1 MYTGTTMDH
10 GQATLSSLEVEF
22 LQGPFHHD
30 GYTGTPGGT
39 PVPIHPTIQH
49 HLDVLFTTIDDDHN
63 NNLDKQEFS
72 ILVQAC
78 TGASHTAALQTS
90 QRFFASRFGTVQ
102 GHHKLSRHDF
112 YVYFQSVFGALANE
126 DAHISH
132 SLHDL
137 ATEIHTI
144 QHDAYAYCFNVVKT
158 SAALLFLLSV
168 VLCIVSTV
176 SMPTMISIDQLFH
189 SMDMGHGLFAHA
201 FAQRSSYILAATGAL
216 GTMLGVGL
224 LLSPSKRHQERMVLR
239 CLSSTALL
247 LSMAVLV
254 LVSMVW
260 VMTGNGETACTQEC
274 GSICS
279 TAFSNVSHDASNDF
293 DTCETLVR
301 QGNCSCGFHILTGQA
316 PEIQFIAITNT
327 ASLDDDVTLTFM
339 GYTTSNIS
347 MGATNTTVAQAL
359 AVVTLGQNSTIGS
372 EYGPVLVNANQDGTG
387 VSWAITFQHCFFDA
401 DTMLVGTHDA
411 NSVVST
417 RMVQAGRERTS
428 FGSVNNVFTSGIV
441 DVVAVCGACFSVGF
455 LFTGLIGS
463 FVSCRN
469 QACNAIRSKV
479 HLGSVETWT
488 EEQKGRVA
496 EIHKR
501 LRVSF
506 RSGGCDGGDL

>member
-1 MYTGTTMDH
+1 ME
-10 GQATLSSLEVEF
+10 Q
-22 LQGPFHHD
+22 
-30 GYTGTPGGT
+30 
-39 PVPIHPTIQH
+39 
-49 HLDVLFTTIDDDHN
+49 
-63 NNLDKQEFS
+63 
-72 ILVQAC
+72 
-78 TGASHTAALQTS
+78 
-90 QRFFASRFGTVQ
+90 
-102 GHHKLSRHDF
+102 
-112 YVYFQSVFGALANE
+112 
-126 DAHISH
+126 
-132 SLHDL
+132 
-137 ATEIHTI
+137 
-144 QHDAYAYCFNVVKT
+144 
-158 SAALLFLLSV
+158 
-168 VLCIVSTV
+168 
-176 SMPTMISIDQLFH
+176 
-189 SMDMGHGLFAHA
+189 
-201 FAQRSSYILAATGAL
+201 
-216 GTMLGVGL
+216 
-224 LLSPSKRHQERMVLR
+224 MVLWKV
-239 CLSSTALL
+239 
-247 LSMAVLV
+247 AVLV

-359 AVVTLGQNSTIGS
+359 AVVTLGQNSTLGS

-428 FGSVNNVFTSGIV
+428 FGSIDNVFTSGIV
-441 DVVAVCGACFSVGF
+441 DVVAVCGAIFSVGF

-469 QACNAIRSKV
+469 QACKDRK
-479 HLGSVETWT
+479 SV
-488 EEQKGRVA
+488 V
-496 EIHKR
+496 
-501 LRVSF
+501 
-506 RSGGCDGGDL
+506 